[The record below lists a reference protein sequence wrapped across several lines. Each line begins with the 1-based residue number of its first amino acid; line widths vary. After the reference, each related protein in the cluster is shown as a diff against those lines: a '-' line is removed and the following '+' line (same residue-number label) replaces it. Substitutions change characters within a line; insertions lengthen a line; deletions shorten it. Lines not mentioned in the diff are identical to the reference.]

1 MYIGIDL
8 GTSGVKAILLNEQG
22 EVVASHTE
30 KLTVS
35 RPHPLW
41 SEQDPE
47 QWWLATDTAMK
58 ALGAQHSLRDVK
70 ALGIAGQMHGATLLD
85 KSLQVL
91 RPAIL
96 WNDGRC
102 AEECQ
107 LLEDKVSA
115 SRQITG
121 NLMMPGFTAPK
132 LLWVQRHEAAVFSQ
146 VDKVLLPKDYLR
158 LRMTGELAS
167 DMSDAAGTMWLDVA
181 RRDWS
186 DEMLAA
192 CDLSRDAMPALF
204 EGSDVTGQLR
214 PEVAQ
219 AWNMP
224 PALVDVKDT
233 VRPTY
238 AIKDETEAVEN
249 GKRMVVTAPLPL
261 MPIYKGMPGAS
272 MLAEILLQKYE
283 YHVPFYRQVKQPE
296 HLGVKLSRNTLNGWF
311 KPVCELLRPLY
322 LELKKKV
329 LSSDYI
335 QVDETT
341 LPVID
346 HDRHKAAK
354 EYIWIVRAA
363 VPRLLFFHYANG
375 SRSQKVA
382 VDLLKTFKG
391 YLQCDGYSAYDAFE
405 NRKDVRL
412 CGCLAHIRRHIESCR
427 EENREYAM
435 QGLKFIQD
443 LYNVEYMADERQLS
457 YEERAALRQ
466 RLAGPLLDAFELWLQ
481 NTYPKVLKRSLMGK
495 AIAYAYPLIPRMR
508 HYLYDGRIFIDN
520 NRAEN
525 ALRPMVLTR
534 KNMLFCGNQQAAE
547 NTAVICSLLGSCKEC
562 GVNPREWLNDVI
574 SKLPYYLTPKSE
586 KKLTELLPDR
596 WGGYRQSHDTLPTVT
611 GMSMDN
617 PRTVHRQTVHAT

>member
-22 EVVASHTE
+22 DVVASHTE

-47 QWWLATDTAMK
+47 QWWQATDTAMK

-102 AEECQ
+102 GEECQ
-107 LLEDKVSA
+107 LLEEKVSA

-167 DMSDAAGTMWLDVA
+167 DMSDAAGTLWMDVA

-192 CDLSRDAMPALF
+192 CDLNRDAMPALF

-224 PALVDVKDT
+224 QALVVGGGGDNAAGAVGVGMADAGQAMLSLGTSGVYFAVSEGFLSKPESAVHSFCHALPGRWHLMSVMLSAASCLDWAAKLTGLASVPALIAAAQSADESAGPVWFLPYLSGERTPHNNPQAKGVFFGLTHQHGPAELARAVVEGWAMRWRT
-233 VRPTY
+233 VWTWYTPAASSRRASPLSAAGRVALTGDKCWRISAASSSITVPGATSARRWGRPGWRSWRCT
-238 AIKDETEAVEN
+238 AKP
-249 GKRMVVTAPLPL
+249 TAP
-261 MPIYKGMPGAS
+261 
-272 MLAEILLQKYE
+272 
-283 YHVPFYRQVKQPE
+283 
-296 HLGVKLSRNTLNGWF
+296 
-311 KPVCELLRPLY
+311 
-322 LELKKKV
+322 
-329 LSSDYI
+329 
-335 QVDETT
+335 
-341 LPVID
+341 
-346 HDRHKAAK
+346 
-354 EYIWIVRAA
+354 
-363 VPRLLFFHYANG
+363 
-375 SRSQKVA
+375 
-382 VDLLKTFKG
+382 
-391 YLQCDGYSAYDAFE
+391 
-405 NRKDVRL
+405 
-412 CGCLAHIRRHIESCR
+412 GC
-427 EENREYAM
+427 
-435 QGLKFIQD
+435 
-443 LYNVEYMADERQLS
+443 
-457 YEERAALRQ
+457 
-466 RLAGPLLDAFELWLQ
+466 
-481 NTYPKVLKRSLMGK
+481 
-495 AIAYAYPLIPRMR
+495 
-508 HYLYDGRIFIDN
+508 
-520 NRAEN
+520 
-525 ALRPMVLTR
+525 
-534 KNMLFCGNQQAAE
+534 
-547 NTAVICSLLGSCKEC
+547 
-562 GVNPREWLNDVI
+562 
-574 SKLPYYLTPKSE
+574 
-586 KKLTELLPDR
+586 
-596 WGGYRQSHDTLPTVT
+596 
-611 GMSMDN
+611 
-617 PRTVHRQTVHAT
+617 